1 MRISDWSSDV
11 CSSDLGLR
19 VARVLRAADLDP
31 LARVEPFAQGVGRQ
45 VQRIGRQQ
53 RALDVVAALLVALAG
68 LLPELVGR
76 FGHADRHQ
84 RQSVVAEVVE
94 QRRGAVEEQ
103 RQVVLDARRRVA
115 GLEVLEQRAAPGVR
129 SEETPS
135 EHQSLM
141 RISYAVFGLTKK
153 NKNTR

>member
-94 QRRGAVEEQ
+94 QRRGAV
-103 RQVVLDARRRVA
+103 
-115 GLEVLEQRAAPGVR
+115 R
-129 SEETPS
+129 SEEHTS
-135 EHQSLM
+135 ELQSLM
-141 RISYAVFGLTKK
+141 RISYAYFCL
-153 NKNTR
+153 